1 MHLCDMNTKIHFA
14 KGACALFL
22 LFFLTNSFAQIAVPH
37 VLDSILDQRL
47 RNQRNALGVKGL
59 SAAIRFSDGS
69 VWEGVAGVSSLL
81 PVDSIKP
88 NYLFNIGSV
97 TKTVTAACILQMA
110 QEGLLHLDDKL
121 HQHLDTFDNINP
133 NITVRQLLRH
143 QSGIFDVVNHPDFE
157 QMNYNLDSIW
167 LIESAVRSFVNA
179 PLFQPGA
186 AWSYSNTNYLL
197 LGMIIEKISGQ
208 LYNEEI
214 HERFFAP
221 QGLSTFAQPPFNN
234 LPLPVANVWLNLTS
248 PNFTSDAGDYIAQW
262 DNFNSAMGPS
272 GCWFATAADLARW
285 MYNYQSSEVLNDSML
300 QQCRTTVPSQPSG
313 VNYGLGLME
322 RKFLNQTAYGHGGDL
337 GYCANAYYFPGK
349 DLSISVLNNDALK
362 NSWQVA
368 PTVQVLLKVVTDYMA
383 LNSADEP
390 IEDPMATKT
399 DIQVFPNPI
408 TSEFEIDAIFPEHYK
423 SVQCEMVNSFG
434 ITVCSFPNVVPNGQT
449 IRTPLRLGKSLPQ
462 GVYFLKFYG
471 DGQFAGAKRVV
482 VSE

>member
-1 MHLCDMNTKIHFA
+1 MNTKIHFA

-22 LFFLTNSFAQIAVPH
+22 LFFLAKSFAQTTVPH
-37 VLDSILDQRL
+37 VLDSMLDKRLRDQR
-47 RNQRNALGVKGL
+47 NTLGVKGL
-59 SAAIRFSDGS
+59 SAAIRFSDGT

-81 PVDSIKP
+81 PVDSIQP

-97 TKTVTAACILQMA
+97 TKTITAGCILQMA
-110 QEGLLHLDDKL
+110 QEGLLSLDDKL
-121 HQHLDTFDNINP
+121 HQHLDTFNNINP

-143 QSGIFDVVNHPDFE
+143 QSGIFDVVTHPDFNVV
-157 QMNYNLDSIW
+157 MNSNLDSIW
-167 LIESAVRSFVNA
+167 QIKSAVQSFVGT

-214 HERFFAP
+214 HERFFGP
-221 QGLSTFAQPPFNN
+221 LGLSTFAHPPFNN
-234 LPLPVANVWLNLTS
+234 LPLPVANVWLNLVS
-248 PNFTSDAGDYIAQW
+248 PSFTSDAGDYIAQW

-285 MYNYQSSEVLNDSML
+285 MHAYQSSEVLSDSML
-300 QQCRTTVPSQPSG
+300 LQCRATVPSQPSG
-313 VNYGLGLME
+313 VNYGLGIME

-349 DLSISVLNNDALK
+349 DLSISVINNDALK

-368 PTVQVLLKVVTDYMA
+368 PTVQVLLKAVMDYMMLTPA
-383 LNSADEP
+383 NEP
-390 IEDPMATKT
+390 IAGPMVTKT

-408 TSEFEIDAIFPEHYK
+408 TSEFEIDAILPEQYK

-434 ITVCSFPNVVPNGQT
+434 VTICTFPNVVPNGRT
-449 IRTPLRLGKSLPQ
+449 IHTPLRLGKSMPQ
-462 GVYFLKFYG
+462 GVYFLKLYG
-471 DGQFAGAKRVV
+471 DGQCIGTKRIVII
-482 VSE
+482 E